1 MKMQTKRLN
10 VRGVSDFERCV
21 DCFALTKRLLQ
32 PIPAE
37 KNLATSQKTVTTAR
51 QWYFVTIIVL
61 TYCEKK
67 LFW

>member
-1 MKMQTKRLN
+1 MQTKRLN

-21 DCFALTKRLLQ
+21 DCFAHTKVLLQ

-37 KNLATSQKTVTTAR
+37 KNLATSQKTVTTVR

-67 LFW
+67 LF

>member
-37 KNLATSQKTVTTAR
+37 KNLATSQKTDRQTTLAS
-51 QWYFVTIIVL
+51 QF
-61 TYCEKK
+61 
-67 LFW
+67 

>member
-37 KNLATSQKTVTTAR
+37 KNLATSQRTVR
-51 QWYFVTIIVL
+51 QTIL
-61 TYCEKK
+61 ASQ
-67 LFW
+67 F